1 MNQFETNIPNMIKQP
16 GICCIY
22 CGKSYKKRTNLN
34 KHVILCEI
42 LDNSRKKRIDDE
54 ETIPSQAMMYKILLE
69 FGERFTRLEK
79 KVEEL
84 SKQTIVQKNLKQKK
98 INVIQW
104 LNSNVIPN
112 ICFAQIME
120 KITITKE
127 EAKYLFQHNFIDTL
141 NHIFSKS
148 IYKNEHHE
156 HDEHHGI
163 CGMRENIK
171 YPIYAFVQKPRKLYI
186 YESSVQGWIEMS
198 KNTLIEFLNKIHL
211 KLFRMLTMYQKE
223 HEKEMNENDKDMILY
238 HKITVHMMDINFHT
252 NKQIVGKIQN
262 MIYTKI
268 HQDIQF
274 IKDDD
279 IDIDIDIDRT

>member
-1 MNQFETNIPNMIKQP
+1 MNHLETNIPNMIKQP

-42 LDNSRKKRIDDE
+42 LDNSRKKRIYDE
-54 ETIPSQAMMYKILLE
+54 ETIPTQAMMYKILLE

-84 SKQTIVQKNLKQKK
+84 SKQMIVQKNLKHKK

-104 LNSNVIPN
+104 LNTNIIPDM
-112 ICFAQIME
+112 CFAQIME

-156 HDEHHGI
+156 HHEHLEYNGN
-163 CGMRENIK
+163 CGNIK

-186 YESSVQGWIEMS
+186 YESCVQGWIEMS
-198 KNTLIEFLNKIHL
+198 KNTLIDFLNKIHL

-223 HEKEMNENDKDMILY
+223 HEKEMNENEKDMMLY
-238 HKITVHMMDINFHT
+238 HKITVHMMDINFHN

-279 IDIDIDIDRT
+279 IDIDIDRT

>member
-1 MNQFETNIPNMIKQP
+1 MNQLETNIPNMIKQP

-34 KHVILCEI
+34 KHIILCEI

-84 SKQTIVQKNLKQKK
+84 SKQSIVQKNLKQKK

-104 LNSNVIPN
+104 LNSNIIPD
-112 ICFAQIME
+112 ICFDQIME
-120 KITITKE
+120 KIMITKE
-127 EAKYLFQHNFIDTL
+127 EAKYLFHHPFIDTL

-148 IYKNEHHE
+148 IYKNE
-156 HDEHHGI
+156 DHGN
-163 CGMRENIK
+163 CENIK

-186 YESSVQGWIEMS
+186 YESSEQRWIEMS
-198 KNTLIEFLNKIHL
+198 KNTLIVFLNKIHL
-211 KLFRMLTMYQKE
+211 KLFRMLTMYKKE
-223 HEKEMNENDKDMILY
+223 HEKEMDENEKDMMLY

-262 MIYTKI
+262 TIYTKI

-279 IDIDIDIDRT
+279 IDS

>member
-1 MNQFETNIPNMIKQP
+1 MNQLETNIPNMIKQP

-34 KHVILCEI
+34 KHIILCEI
-42 LDNSRKKRIDDE
+42 LNNLRKKNADDE
-54 ETIPSQAMMYKILLE
+54 EIIPTQTMIYKILLE

-84 SKQTIVQKNLKQKK
+84 SKQSIVQKNLNQKK

-104 LNSNVIPN
+104 LNTNIIPD
-112 ICFAQIME
+112 ICFTQIME
-120 KITITKE
+120 KIMITKE
-127 EAKYLFQHNFIDTL
+127 EAKYLFHHNFIDTL

-148 IYKNEHHE
+148 IYKNGHHE
-156 HDEHHGI
+156 N
-163 CGMRENIK
+163 CENIK

-211 KLFRMLTMYQKE
+211 KLFRMLTIYQKE
-223 HEKEMNENDKDMILY
+223 HEKEMNENEKDMILY
-238 HKITVHMMDINFHT
+238 HKITVHMMDINFHS

-268 HQDIQF
+268 HEDIQF

-279 IDIDIDIDRT
+279 IDIDIDIDS